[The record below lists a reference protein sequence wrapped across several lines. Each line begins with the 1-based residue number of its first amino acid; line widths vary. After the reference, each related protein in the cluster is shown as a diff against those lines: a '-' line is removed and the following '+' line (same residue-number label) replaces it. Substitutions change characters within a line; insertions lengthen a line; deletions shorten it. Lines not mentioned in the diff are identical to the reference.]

1 MPLRRRVLILQN
13 KERIVI
19 IGFGPVAA
27 SLVEG
32 LLPAVTAGTIELIVV
47 SSEKHLAYNRVLLAE
62 LAVGATRA
70 EHLGMVDETRLR
82 NAGVVLQL
90 GRTVK
95 RVDRSRRQVLLE
107 DADPLSYDRLVFAT
121 GARPTIPALNGLNFD
136 PHSEAQLPHGV
147 LALRTLEDAMNLN
160 KVLQGNGRVL
170 VLGGGVLGIE
180 AALAMAEAGHRP
192 VLIHHGPAPLGRVV
206 DADGGTLLIRS
217 LRTAGVEVISE
228 ARATGIQKDETGF
241 TGLVTQTHGVI
252 EGAALVLSTGVRAR
266 TELAS
271 SCGLAVNRGIKT
283 NEYLAA
289 DIEHRIFA
297 IGDCAEVAGQ
307 APVGLLAPGW
317 AQAGWLAQYMLST
330 PAPGPADPSLHDP
343 ISLAPPSLESSD
355 VLMLKGQGLELT
367 AGGDIAA
374 GLWDESGSQV
384 TIFADPAEGKY
395 LKMVSQ
401 EGVLTGFLAMG
412 LPRTSAELVLSYER
426 GSMLPADRST
436 LLRLDDPGILE
447 PAGAPGPDDQ
457 LCRCSGATH
466 GQVAH
471 AVEAGCTTV
480 AEVGESCRAGT
491 GCGGC
496 RAMIEAMLKTP
507 VPA

>member
-1 MPLRRRVLILQN
+1 MIQQA

-32 LLPAVTAGTIELIVV
+32 LLPGAAAGTIELTVV

-62 LAVGATRA
+62 LAIGSTRA
-70 EHLGMVDETRLR
+70 EHLGMVDETRLLA
-82 NAGVVLQL
+82 AGVILRM

-95 RVDRSRRQVLLE
+95 RVDRSRRHVLFE
-107 DADPLSYDRLVFAT
+107 DAAPLGYDRLVFAT
-121 GARPTIPALNGLNFD
+121 GARPTIPPLNGLNFD
-136 PHSEAQLPHGV
+136 PHADAQLPQGV
-147 LALRTLEDAMNLN
+147 LALRTIEDAENLN
-160 KVLQGNGRVL
+160 GVLQGSGRVL
-170 VLGGGVLGIE
+170 VLGGGILGIE
-180 AALAMAEAGHRP
+180 AALAMAESGHHP

-206 DADGGTLLIRS
+206 DADGGKLLIRN
-217 LRTAGVEVISE
+217 LRDAGVEVISE
-228 ARATGIQKDETGF
+228 ARATGIQKDETAF
-241 TGLVTQTHGVI
+241 TGLITQTHGVI

-271 SCGLAVNRGIKT
+271 SCGLGVNRGIKT
-283 NEYLAA
+283 NEHLAA
-289 DIEHRIFA
+289 DTEHRIFA

-307 APVGLLAPGW
+307 APMGLLAPGW
-317 AQAGWLAQYMLST
+317 AQAGWLAQYMLNT
-330 PAPGPADPSLHDP
+330 PAPGPADPTLHDP
-343 ISLAPPSLESSD
+343 IDLAPPALESSD
-355 VLMLKGQGLELT
+355 VLMLKGQGIELT
-367 AGGDIAA
+367 AGGNISD

-384 TIFADPAEGKY
+384 TVYADPAAGKY

-401 EGVLTGFLAMG
+401 AGVLTGFLAMG

-426 GSMLPADRST
+426 GSSLPADRST
-436 LLRLDDPGILE
+436 LLRLDDPGTLE
-447 PAGAPGPDDQ
+447 PVSAPGPDDQ

-471 AVEAGCTTV
+471 AVESGCTTV
-480 AEVGESCRAGT
+480 AEVGTACRAGT

-496 RAMIEAMLKTP
+496 RAVIEEMLKMP